1 VASPRDNLRAFGDLV
16 GRRITDWQAQA
27 LSLVAAITI
36 VIAGRGMGKT
46 RTLALFAV
54 WEAFRHAGFKVL
66 VVSASEASARRLLAE
81 VREVVGAEALRGSV
95 VDLQAGLVT
104 LSNGSEIRSVPSSE
118 KAVRGSHVDLLLV
131 DEAAFVSDELLLG
144 AAFPTTAARDGKIV
158 LASSAGVAAGAFYDQ
173 AAQGLAGSKM
183 IRAYKWVAKAAD
195 PGGVDAP
202 WMTPSLIARERAALG
217 PLRFAAEFLAQFAT
231 GADSLFSAAMLDKV
245 TVDYSIPD
253 LAHLVGP
260 ARVMG
265 GVDWGAVNDR
275 SALVAIGRLPID
287 ADERVFAVRCVE
299 RWDAGAPIP
308 DVVDQMAAS
317 PAAFDWLT
325 SETNGLGAASTQ
337 ILFRAM
343 MGRRPQVGGGRRRQ
357 GLAGTPMASGPPRR
371 QPPMRERPR
380 EPSFSTRKVSLFNT
394 TASKAAMYSTM
405 RLLFDRQRLLIPA
418 SAEHLRRELLMTK
431 ATLTESG
438 GEKIEAATGHD
449 DLADALGAALGPFK
463 LRSDSQWRT
472 RIGELASSSRGIP
485 GDVVDL
491 GTFADLVE
499 TGGGRLVPIRPAW
512 ASVAGPELS
521 GEPVV
526 AAPPPP
532 LTPAAVAGRTAL
544 ADALAQIHEQR
555 EGSE

>member
-1 VASPRDNLRAFGDLV
+1 MSSPRDNLRAFGDLV
-16 GRRITDWQAQA
+16 GRTITSWQADA
-27 LSLVAAITI
+27 LSLAAAITI

-81 VREVVGAEALRGSV
+81 VRELVGSEALRGSV
-95 VDLQAGLVT
+95 VDAQAGLVT

-118 KAVRGSHVDLLLV
+118 KAIRGSHVDLLLV

-158 LASSAGVAAGAFYDQ
+158 LASSAGIAAGAFYDQ
-173 AAQGLAGSKM
+173 AAQGLAGSEM
-183 IRAYKWVAKAAD
+183 IRAYKWVARAAD

-202 WMTPSLIARERAALG
+202 WITPSLIARERAALG

-245 TVDYSIPD
+245 TVDYEIPD

-287 ADERVFAVRCVE
+287 VDERVFGVRCVE
-299 RWDAGAPIP
+299 RWEAGAPIP
-308 DVVDQMAAS
+308 DVVDEMAAS

-343 MGRRPQVGGGRRRQ
+343 LRRHPRLGGGRRRR
-357 GLAGTPMASGPPRR
+357 PVVSWSYEDEMRHRRKPR
-371 QPPMRERPR
+371 PLRERPR
-380 EPSFSTRKVSLFNT
+380 EPAFVTKKISLFNT
-394 TASKAAMYSTM
+394 SASKAAMYSSM

-418 SAEHLRRELLMTK
+418 SAEQLRRELLMTK

-438 GEKIEAATGHD
+438 GERIEAATGHD
-449 DLADALGAALGPFK
+449 DLADALGAALGPWQARDK
-463 LRSDSQWRT
+463 QWRT
-472 RIGELASSSRGIP
+472 RIGELATSAREIP
-485 GDVVDL
+485 GETVDL
-491 GTFADLVE
+491 GAFPDVVE

-512 ASVAGPELS
+512 ASVAGPEIS
-521 GEPVV
+521 GEPIF
-526 AAPPPP
+526 AATPPP
-532 LTPAAVAGRTAL
+532 LTAAQVAARSAL
-544 ADALAQIHEQR
+544 ASALAEIEK
-555 EGSE
+555 EGIT